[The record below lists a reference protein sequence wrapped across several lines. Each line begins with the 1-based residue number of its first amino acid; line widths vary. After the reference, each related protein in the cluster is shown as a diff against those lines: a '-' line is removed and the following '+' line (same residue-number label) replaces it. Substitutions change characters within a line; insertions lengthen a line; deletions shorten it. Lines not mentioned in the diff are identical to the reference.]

1 MNNLIGV
8 GETLLI
14 SCVNGLLFALFAC
27 QPLLIVGATG
37 PLMIFDMSLYHFA
50 KTYELDFLSLRVWIG
65 VWMTVFGLLVAAF
78 EAVAIVKKFT
88 RFTEE
93 IFSTLVCLIF
103 IYESFVKL
111 IAIFQTHPLISEY
124 VIMPVLADINTT
136 TTNTTTMDTMEF
148 MTTTIANTMD
158 MDTMDMNMNSTEK
171 ETLGDQKETL
181 GDQKETLGDQKETLG
196 DQKETLGDQ
205 KETLGDQKETL
216 GDQKET
222 LGDQKETLGD
232 LNLIP

>member
-1 MNNLIGV
+1 MYRRPDEQPDRRRGDTVNILCEWSTIC
-8 GETLLI
+8 TLRL
-14 SCVNGLLFALFAC
+14 SALTHC
-27 QPLLIVGATG
+27 RSHRTSHDIPHVI
-37 PLMIFDMSLYHFA
+37 I
-50 KTYELDFLSLRVWIG
+50 SLRQNLRAGLPEPARLDRCLDDGVWIG

-158 MDTMDMNMNSTEK
+158 MDTMDMNMTGQRRV
-171 ETLGDQKETL
+171 LH
-181 GDQKETLGDQKETLG
+181 
-196 DQKETLGDQ
+196 
-205 KETLGDQKETL
+205 
-216 GDQKET
+216 
-222 LGDQKETLGD
+222 
-232 LNLIP
+232 